1 MIDVIALQDAF
12 NGKCI
17 ALVTSDDIVR
27 QEMAY
32 NRERKHT
39 MKKRAKKLRLR
50 MSQRSVRVLAEETV
64 ARRSACA
71 SRSTA
76 YETENAQRPYLTS
89 THKARYLEMIVSTF
103 EDSVG
108 ALSVFNDS

>member
-1 MIDVIALQDAF
+1 MASAMIDVISFQDAF
-12 NGKCI
+12 NNECI

-50 MSQRSVRVLAEETV
+50 MSQRSV
-64 ARRSACA
+64 S
-71 SRSTA
+71 
-76 YETENAQRPYLTS
+76 
-89 THKARYLEMIVSTF
+89 
-103 EDSVG
+103 
-108 ALSVFNDS
+108 